1 MYKEVVGD
9 IDDDD
14 SQHDERHGS
23 DSRQHFAL
31 WRSVLVLMLMERE
44 LARYRLC
51 EFLHTHGGDGE
62 TNGGHVVLT
71 RSSRKKELKC
81 DVEASHRSV
90 YSATASQ
97 SGRRWTRLAVDGSR
111 RRMREDVGVVT
122 DGTRH
127 VSSMCV

>member
-1 MYKEVVGD
+1 MVGD

-62 TNGGHVVLT
+62 TNGGCRAHEEFT
-71 RSSRKKELKC
+71 QEGA
-81 DVEASHRSV
+81 E
-90 YSATASQ
+90 
-97 SGRRWTRLAVDGSR
+97 
-111 RRMREDVGVVT
+111 MR
-122 DGTRH
+122 
-127 VSSMCV
+127 C